1 LLVLIVAALI
11 MGQVPTAAVPREVGY
26 VLAAVALAA
35 LGWQYLGRRR

>member
-1 LLVLIVAALI
+1 

-26 VLAAVALAA
+26 VLAGLAIAA